1 MVTLAVL
8 GHHGQVMEHLLGKA
22 APPVIL
28 ASVALESFVK
38 KRIERFSS
46 SNGCG
51 TEIRMWWMFGTIW
64 L

>member
-1 MVTLAVL
+1 
-8 GHHGQVMEHLLGKA
+8 MEHLLGKA